1 MLVGRAVGAGDD
13 PSSHADS
20 KAAASKHTQPSPIHI
35 IGRMDCPNTLPT
47 GDVNA
52 NCCLLFSLAA
62 KPVDLS

>member
-1 MLVGRAVGAGDD
+1 MLVGRSVGAGDD

-20 KAAASKHTQPSPIHI
+20 KAAASKHTSPIHI

-62 KPVDLS
+62 KPGDPS